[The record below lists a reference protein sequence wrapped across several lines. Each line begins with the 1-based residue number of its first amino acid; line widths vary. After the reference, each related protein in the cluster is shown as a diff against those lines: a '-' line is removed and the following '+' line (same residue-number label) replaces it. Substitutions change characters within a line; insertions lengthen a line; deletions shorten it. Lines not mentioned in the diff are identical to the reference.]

1 MGPFL
6 RGPQSLDILNTPV
19 VTTPVGKLSEGV
31 GGGGKET
38 KAGSVVKK

>member
-6 RGPQSLDILNTPV
+6 RGPQSVDILNTPV
-19 VTTPVGKLSEGV
+19 VTTPVGKLSEG
-31 GGGGKET
+31 GGGEVT